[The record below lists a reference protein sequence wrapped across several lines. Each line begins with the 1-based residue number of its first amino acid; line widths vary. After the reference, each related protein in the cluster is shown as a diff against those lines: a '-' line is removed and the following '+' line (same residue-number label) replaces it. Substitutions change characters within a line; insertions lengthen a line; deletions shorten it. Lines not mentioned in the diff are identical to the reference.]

1 MTTYP
6 DLDRWEMV
14 RGVRQVSEP
23 TGGVHGHVVLRL
35 GARLLAF
42 VEEHRLG
49 TVMTDAGFVL
59 QTGPATVRGPDVAF
73 VAGKR
78 LEPTGVPLGF
88 FSFGPDLAIEI
99 VSPGERWVT
108 VDEKVMARGHERFDI
123 YCQPCHGA
131 TGNGDGMVVQRG
143 FKRPPAYS
151 EQRLRDAAPGYL
163 FDVISRGFG
172 AMPDYAAQIKVTDR
186 WAIVA
191 YVRALQLS
199 AHAALEDVP
208 AADRGRLD
216 QPPAGADAPRAE
228 TERH

>member
-14 RGVRQVSEP
+14 RGVRQVSEL

-42 VEEHRLG
+42 VEEHQLG

-108 VDEKVMARGHERFDI
+108 VDEKVTDYLDAGTRLVWILNPSQRSAMVYRADGRVERL
-123 YCQPCHGA
+123 GA
-131 TGNGDGMVVQRG
+131 ADSLDG
-143 FKRPPAYS
+143 
-151 EQRLRDAAPGYL
+151 
-163 FDVISRGFG
+163 
-172 AMPDYAAQIKVTDR
+172 
-186 WAIVA
+186 
-191 YVRALQLS
+191 
-199 AHAALEDVP
+199 EDVVP
-208 AADRGRLD
+208 GFRVRIADVVG
-216 QPPAGADAPRAE
+216 
-228 TERH
+228 